1 MNPLLESKLNELKK
15 NEKLISAGFIF
26 EVTENFI
33 LGNINTEDKEE
44 LYLSTKEKQ
53 WKILNSMQPVEA
65 VKIWEIALNKII

>member
-15 NEKLISAGFIF
+15 NEKLISAGFIL

-53 WKILNSMQPVEA
+53 WKILTSMEIVEA
-65 VKIWEIALNKII
+65 VKIWEIDLNKII